1 MACEHR
7 NGPVLSYFS
16 SNIDL
21 WLQRQDTQNL
31 DERNDLRQK
40 LAEKVLFFNLTPS
53 NEHITGTGPCPL
65 MLLNLI
71 ELKILILT
79 AGELQIRLNGKIQYP
94 NIITTLNSI
103 HNTNV

>member
-1 MACEHR
+1 
-7 NGPVLSYFS
+7 
-16 SNIDL
+16 
-21 WLQRQDTQNL
+21 
-31 DERNDLRQK
+31 
-40 LAEKVLFFNLTPS
+40 
-53 NEHITGTGPCPL
+53 